1 LQIQRTAATS
11 EPEALLNAA
20 KFTAA
25 EVRIS
30 GANSQLSRTHNYLIL
45 RDYFYV
51 ISGRVDR
58 AAMRPC
64 TRGDD
69 IGNFPDFAERKMLF
83 AINLLAITGR
93 PDAKGGDRLAQL
105 RAAVDLSFE
114 PNTLRRHQFS
124 VRRNVSRCEHP
135 FERGNAK

>member
-1 LQIQRTAATS
+1 LQIQRTAATI

-30 GANSQLSRTHNYLIL
+30 GAISQLNRTHNYLIL

-51 ISGRVDR
+51 ISGHADR

-64 TRGDD
+64 TGCDD

-83 AINLLAITGR
+83 AINRLAITVGPMQGR
-93 PDAKGGDRLAQL
+93 RPISAIKG
-105 RAAVDLSFE
+105 
-114 PNTLRRHQFS
+114 
-124 VRRNVSRCEHP
+124 RCR
-135 FERGNAK
+135 FII